1 MNKQLKKT
9 IKMALALVLALA
21 MTVSLAA
28 CGGEGGGTSPSVPEE
43 ASDRTVIYF
52 QASNVSAQ
60 VQDSYKLLVETY
72 NNGQG
77 VTDGVYVQLRSN
89 SGDISGLD
97 SGLRANY
104 QYDVVEL
111 DDDQFKTLAL
121 QGKNYFVTL
130 DQFMTDEAKARLS
143 WDDIPESLT
152 NRYRMNTTPDAED
165 RKYLAGEGADLLA
178 LPNGSTPH
186 VLFYNKSILEKCGI
200 NIISVPESELEA
212 YNAANGTK
220 LAAHGYAE
228 YKEAPFADAKS
239 SRNEL
244 NQFVY
249 KVFNDAIAMNW
260 EELRILSRSFQTQYD
275 YKNGYMS
282 EWWFNYGFSI
292 GGDCIGWD
300 DTAKQYKFT
309 LLDKQP
315 GWLALEDITVGGVEY
330 KKGEALNY
338 DEKTL
343 VNTDASVKSGLNGK
357 IWELPSQYD
366 AILEFTR
373 LGVPASK
380 QVEEGIYGYG
390 VAPSTT
396 ANRNNHFTSGTD
408 CPFLVESYENIQSF
422 KGILGD
428 ALGVSMPAQYREYVG
443 GSVYESNGVEYLKVI
458 GESYD
463 GEVYTGELHVE
474 NGTPIVGELA
484 AASAS
489 SGFFLPANTK
499 GKNYEAAFK
508 FASWAAGLEGQK
520 ILAANNRD
528 IPNQMSYALGEYASS
543 ADRLIPNTYAG
554 ALMHCTGDI
563 GDYTYFTSIT
573 WITEWSQTF
582 NKNVREGSMTLS
594 QFLEQKQEV
603 ADVSLMGMQLHI
615 LGR

>member
-1 MNKQLKKT
+1 MIMKLKKT
-9 IKMALALVLALA
+9 IRMALAMMLVLA
-21 MTVSLAA
+21 MTVSFAA
-28 CGGEGGGTSPSVPEE
+28 CGGEGGSNETVPEG

-52 QASNVSAQ
+52 QASNVNAQ
-60 VQDSYKLLVETY
+60 VQESYKELVDTY

-77 VTDGVYVQLRSN
+77 VTDGVYVQLRAN

-121 QGKNYFVTL
+121 QGKNYFVAL
-130 DQFMTDEAKARLS
+130 DQYLTDDAKARMS
-143 WDDIPESLT
+143 WDDIPENLI

-165 RKYLAGEGADLLA
+165 KKYLAGEGADLLA

-186 VLFYNKSILEKCGI
+186 VLFYNKEILENCGI
-200 NIISVPESELEA
+200 NIISIPESELEA

-220 LAAHGYAE
+220 LVPHGYAE

-239 SRNEL
+239 SRNEK
-244 NQFVY
+244 NEFVY
-249 KVFNDAIAMNW
+249 KVFNESIPMNW
-260 EELRILSRSFQTQYD
+260 EELRILSRAFQTQYD
-275 YKNGYMS
+275 YQNGYMS
-282 EWWFNYGFSI
+282 EWWFNYGFSV

-300 DTAKQYKFT
+300 DAAKQYKFT
-309 LLDKQP
+309 LTDKQP

-338 DEKTL
+338 EEKTL
-343 VNTDASVKSGLNGK
+343 VNTDASVKSSLNGK
-357 IWELPSQYD
+357 IYELPSQYD

-373 LGVPASK
+373 LGVPTDK
-380 QVEEGIYGYG
+380 QVEQGVYGYG

-396 ANRNNHFTSGTD
+396 ANRSNHFTSGTD
-408 CPFLVESYENIQSF
+408 CPFLVESYENAMSY
-422 KGILGD
+422 KNILGD
-428 ALGVSMPAQYREYVG
+428 KLGITMPAQYRQYQG
-443 GSVYESNGVEYLKVI
+443 GSVYTQDGVEYLKVI
-458 GESYD
+458 GETYD
-463 GEVYTGELHVE
+463 GQVYTGELNVV
-474 NGTPIVGELA
+474 NGTPIVGECIS
-484 AASAS
+484 ASAS

-499 GKNYEAAFK
+499 SKNYDAAFK
-508 FASWAAGLEGQK
+508 FISWAAGLEGQK
-520 ILAANNRD
+520 ILAQNNRD
-528 IPNQMSYALGEYASS
+528 IPNQMSYALGEYASG
-543 ADRLIPNTYAG
+543 ADRLIPNTYA
-554 ALMHCTGDI
+554 AAVMHLRGDI

-582 NKNVREGSMTLS
+582 NRDVRAGSMTLS
-594 QFLEQKQEV
+594 QFIEQKQEI